1 MNIFNK
7 IKISMKLT
15 AVITL
20 LGLVSASAIGGLG
33 YNAAK
38 HSLRAESEAKLDA
51 VLSNRS
57 EALKSFLNSVESDLK
72 TQVVNPSVK
81 NALVEFEQAW
91 NELPANKTSYL
102 QGQYITNNPH
112 PLGQKEELDAANDGT
127 SYSAVHAKYHPYFRT
142 IQRDRGYYDVFLF
155 DNDGNLI
162 YSVFKE
168 LDYATNLMSGEWSQ
182 TDLGN
187 AFRAAKQSA
196 SATFFDYR
204 PYAPSADAPAS
215 FMSMP
220 IKNDAG
226 QTSGVLVFQMPV
238 DRLNQLMGQSAGL
251 GETGETYIV
260 GEDYMMRSDSRL
272 SETSTILSKKV
283 ETEAVIAALEGR
295 SGVTEKLDYRGVPTA
310 VSYAPFEFSGTN
322 WAIIAQQ
329 DEAELFAPIEA
340 LKRQIFILIFATF
353 AVLSLCGWLISRG
366 IAKPITGLGKAMINV
381 AGGDTESEVPYRK
394 RGDEIGDMSRSLD
407 KFKQDLAVAA
417 ESNKVSL
424 FKGSAFDYSS
434 MPMMIIDRDFIVTYA
449 NSGTEKLFQDYAEE
463 FKEAWPSF
471 NPENIIGTCIDTFHK
486 NPSHQRKMLSNPSI
500 LPFETDISIGA
511 LKFHLSVS
519 GVFDREGE
527 YVGNILQWD
536 NVTAIRTNAGILQ
549 AIDRAQAVIE
559 FLPNGQVVKANE
571 NFLKTLGYDASE
583 VKGKHHRIFCHPSF
597 AQSPE
602 YKSFWEQLR
611 AGEFITDKFRRVSK
625 SGEDIWI
632 EATYSPLVDS
642 SGKVYKVIKIASDVT
657 AAENARVKYE
667 DDMAKK
673 NASQELV
680 VSELATGLRSLSD
693 GNLMA
698 AINVPFD
705 QEYEGLRGDFNSA
718 LDKLTATMQKIM
730 STAANIQNGA
740 VEMSQASDDLSK
752 RTENQAAAL
761 EETAAAL
768 DEVTATVQQT
778 AKAAED
784 ARTVVSSASNDE
796 PVKPGEALPLSP
808 LRLER
813 WPSVHLMRL
822 KILKTSF
829 QQVPNMFKRALVSW
843 TKQVLLLISLLLK
856 SPMSTRLCPK
866 LHHQQMNRPQD
877 LRRSIVL

>member
-1 MNIFNK
+1 
-7 IKISMKLT
+7 MK
-15 AVITL
+15 
-20 LGLVSASAIGGLG
+20 
-33 YNAAK
+33 
-38 HSLRAESEAKLDA
+38 
-51 VLSNRS
+51 
-57 EALKSFLNSVESDLK
+57 
-72 TQVVNPSVK
+72 
-81 NALVEFEQAW
+81 
-91 NELPANKTSYL
+91 
-102 QGQYITNNPH
+102 
-112 PLGQKEELDAANDGT
+112 
-127 SYSAVHAKYHPYFRT
+127 
-142 IQRDRGYYDVFLF
+142 
-155 DNDGNLI
+155 
-162 YSVFKE
+162 
-168 LDYATNLMSGEWSQ
+168 
-182 TDLGN
+182 
-187 AFRAAKQSA
+187 
-196 SATFFDYR
+196 
-204 PYAPSADAPAS
+204 
-215 FMSMP
+215 
-220 IKNDAG
+220 
-226 QTSGVLVFQMPV
+226 
-238 DRLNQLMGQSAGL
+238 
-251 GETGETYIV
+251 
-260 GEDYMMRSDSRL
+260 
-272 SETSTILSKKV
+272 
-283 ETEAVIAALEGR
+283 
-295 SGVTEKLDYRGVPTA
+295 
-310 VSYAPFEFSGTN
+310 
-322 WAIIAQQ
+322 
-329 DEAELFAPIEA
+329 
-340 LKRQIFILIFATF
+340 
-353 AVLSLCGWLISRG
+353 
-366 IAKPITGLGKAMINV
+366 
-381 AGGDTESEVPYRK
+381 
-394 RGDEIGDMSRSLD
+394 
-407 KFKQDLAVAA
+407 AA

-449 NSGTEKLFQDYAEE
+449 NSGTDKLFQDYAEE

-486 NPSHQRKMLSNPSI
+486 NPSHQRKMLSNPAI

-559 FLPNGQVVKANE
+559 FLPNGQIVKANE
-571 NFLKTLGYDASE
+571 NFLKTLGYEASDI
-583 VKGKHHRIFCHPSF
+583 KGKHHRIFCHPSF

-693 GNLMA
+693 GNLTA
-698 AINVPFD
+698 AINIPFD

-784 ARTVVSSASNDE
+784 AWGQSSSLQRRFHKLLESSTRLRFRLICWRLTPVLRRRE
-796 PVKPGEALPLSP
+796 PVRPGEDLLLSP

-813 WPSVHLMRL
+813 WPSVHLMRR
-822 KILKTSF
+822 KTLKTLF
-829 QQVPNMFKRALVSW
+829 QQVLNMCKRALVSW
-843 TKQVLLLISLLLK
+843 TKQVLLLISWLPR
-856 SPMSTRLCPK
+856 SPMLTRLCLK
-866 LHHQQMNRPQD
+866 LLQ
-877 LRRSIVL
+877 